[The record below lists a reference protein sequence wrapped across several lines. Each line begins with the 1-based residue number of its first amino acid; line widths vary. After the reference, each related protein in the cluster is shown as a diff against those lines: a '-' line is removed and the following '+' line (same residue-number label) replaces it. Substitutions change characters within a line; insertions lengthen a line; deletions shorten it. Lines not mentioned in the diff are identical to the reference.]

1 MVGSTRG
8 TPHGFGGASGSDL
21 PPPPPPPNMM
31 PMESFLLAQADMMR
45 QIMHNQ
51 QQMNQRR
58 NDQQDEDPRVAT
70 YAQCSALKPPLFHK
84 AEEPLEADVWLRAIE
99 AKLDVLTLPCS
110 EERKV
115 KFAAMYLRGPAL
127 LWWGH
132 FKMMHPNGYEI
143 TWAEFKTAF
152 KNHHIPKGIVE
163 RKLNELLN
171 FRQGSDSVYQY
182 AQKFNNLCQYGDY
195 YVDTDAKKMDHF
207 RRGLDPELYEKLN
220 PTKTNNYH
228 EIVDLAISQE
238 DAMNRVQNAK
248 KRKAAFNSNN
258 APKSKFRIVQK
269 APQNSQWNQRSRR
282 WVVRPPQ
289 NQ

>member
-1 MVGSTRG
+1 
-8 TPHGFGGASGSDL
+8 
-21 PPPPPPPNMM
+21 
-31 PMESFLLAQADMMR
+31 
-45 QIMHNQ
+45 
-51 QQMNQRR
+51 
-58 NDQQDEDPRVAT
+58 VAT
-70 YAQCSALKPPLFHK
+70 YAQFSALKPPLFHK

-282 WVVRPPQ
+282 WVGRPPQ